1 MITFIFISIIILT
14 LYADFKAFR
23 KIAATNLPAK
33 AIIAVIILLLNILP
47 FISVAITA
55 LCSDNS
61 HLVMSIASWIIT
73 IYVLL
78 TLVRIA
84 FYIGFL
90 TISKQRLSVAIGT
103 IFAIIV
109 FTILINGI
117 INTRTNLNIKNIP
130 IQHNNI
136 PASFDNFRILFF
148 SDLHIGSLVSPERE
162 IAQLVDVIN
171 SQKAD
176 MVIFGGDMVHIRY
189 NELSDRVIKSLSNVK
204 APYGVYTV
212 LGNHDTGTYIMDSTT
227 LSKSENIAR
236 LNKTIR
242 QAGWELLQDSTI
254 YAIKG
259 ADSIAITGI
268 DFTDALLEYKHSF
281 STPDNFD
288 AQSVFKDVS
297 PSLFN
302 IAVSHLPQ
310 LWHPISDNDFAE
322 LTLSGHVHA
331 TQIAVECFGKRLS
344 PAMLMYKEWSG
355 LYRDKS
361 NYLYITD
368 GIGCVGFY
376 MRIGARPEVT
386 VIELKK

>member
-14 LYADFKAFR
+14 LYADFKAYR
-23 KIAATNLPAK
+23 KIAATNLTAK

-103 IFAIIV
+103 IFAVIV

-148 SDLHIGSLVSPERE
+148 SD
-162 IAQLVDVIN
+162 
-171 SQKAD
+171 
-176 MVIFGGDMVHIRY
+176 
-189 NELSDRVIKSLSNVK
+189 
-204 APYGVYTV
+204 
-212 LGNHDTGTYIMDSTT
+212 
-227 LSKSENIAR
+227 
-236 LNKTIR
+236 
-242 QAGWELLQDSTI
+242 
-254 YAIKG
+254 
-259 ADSIAITGI
+259 
-268 DFTDALLEYKHSF
+268 
-281 STPDNFD
+281 
-288 AQSVFKDVS
+288 
-297 PSLFN
+297 
-302 IAVSHLPQ
+302 
-310 LWHPISDNDFAE
+310 
-322 LTLSGHVHA
+322 
-331 TQIAVECFGKRLS
+331 
-344 PAMLMYKEWSG
+344 
-355 LYRDKS
+355 
-361 NYLYITD
+361 
-368 GIGCVGFY
+368 
-376 MRIGARPEVT
+376 
-386 VIELKK
+386 